1 MKEMKFNMSEIVKRV
16 RKKQVNS
23 DEPKVVKWRGCP
35 ACGCSDAP
43 DVVCTNVHV
52 TWSTALQPDGTLK
65 RKKSHKQLGEL
76 PEVTCLICTKCG
88 FSTDENIVVTDTL
101 SIIRNP
107 NPSVLKTCK
116 CDKCGNDLIV
126 D

>member
-1 MKEMKFNMSEIVKRV
+1 MQSEEIVKRQ
-16 RKKQVNS
+16 RKKKTSS
-23 DEPKVVKWRGCP
+23 DEPKFVKWHGCP

-52 TWSTALQPDGTLK
+52 TWGTTLQPDGTLK

-88 FSTDENIVVTDTL
+88 FSTAENILVSDGLGV
-101 SIIRNP
+101 IRNP
-107 NPSVLKTCK
+107 NPSIIKILK
-116 CDKCGNDLIV
+116 CDKCGNEIV
-126 D
+126 TD